1 MKKSSIIGLIVIAI
15 AIAVIV
21 STRENASEYVSFDEA
36 YTMSNVGNA
45 NAIHVVGELKK
56 NSNGEI
62 VGVNPSADRLSVS
75 FVLVDD
81 QQKEEVVYLNQPMP
95 SDLLR
100 SEKVVVIGGYQ
111 QDKFV
116 ADKVLLKCPSKYE
129 ETTIKQ

>member
-21 STRENASEYVSFDEA
+21 STRESASAYVSFNEA
-36 YTMSNVGNA
+36 YSMSTSGDE

-56 NSNGEI
+56 NSNGEV
-62 VGVNPSADRLSVS
+62 VGVTPSADMLSVN

-81 QQKEEVVYLNQPMP
+81 NKKEEIVYLNQPMP

-100 SEKVVVIGGYQ
+100 SDKVVVIGGYKN
-111 QDKFV
+111 DKFV

>member
-21 STRENASEYVSFDEA
+21 STRESASAYVSFNEA
-36 YTMSNVGNA
+36 YSMSTSGDE

-56 NSNGEI
+56 NSNGEV
-62 VGVNPSADRLSVS
+62 VGVTPSADMLSVN

-81 QQKEEVVYLNQPMP
+81 NKKEEIVYLNQPMP

-100 SEKVVVIGGYQ
+100 SDKVVVIGGYKN
-111 QDKFV
+111 DKFV

-129 ETTIKQ
+129 ETEIKQ